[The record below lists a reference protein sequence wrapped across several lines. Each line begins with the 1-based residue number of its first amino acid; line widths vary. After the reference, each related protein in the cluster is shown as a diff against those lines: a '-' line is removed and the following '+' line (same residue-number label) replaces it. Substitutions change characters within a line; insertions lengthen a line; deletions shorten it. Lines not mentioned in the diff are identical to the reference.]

1 MSSLVPRQAV
11 PRRNNLLMNGLGTRL
26 GYILYYPTV
35 IVMTTVVMTT
45 VVMTTV
51 VMTVVLCFR
60 I

>member
-11 PRRNNLLMNGLGTRL
+11 RRRNNLLMNGLGTRL

-35 IVMTTVVMTT
+35 FVMTA
-45 VVMTTV
+45 V
-51 VMTVVLCFR
+51 VMTVVLLCFR

>member
-11 PRRNNLLMNGLGTRL
+11 RRRNNLLMNDLGTRL

-35 IVMTTVVMTT
+35 IVMTTVVMT
-45 VVMTTV
+45 
-51 VMTVVLCFR
+51 VVLCFR

>member
-11 PRRNNLLMNGLGTRL
+11 RRRNNLLMNGLGT
-26 GYILYYPTV
+26 ILYYPTV
-35 IVMTTVVMTT
+35 FVMTT

-51 VMTVVLCFR
+51 VMTVVLLCFR